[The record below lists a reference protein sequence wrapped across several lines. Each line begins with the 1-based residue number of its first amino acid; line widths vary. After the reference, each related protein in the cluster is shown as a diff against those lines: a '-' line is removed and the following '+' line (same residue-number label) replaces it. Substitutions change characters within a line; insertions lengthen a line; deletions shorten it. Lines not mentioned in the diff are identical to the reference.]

1 MISVSFLM
9 RIFFIV
15 NTKNIKFM
23 KKLVFVLMLIVM
35 GTAANAQAWTG
46 KGDQKIQLGL
56 SAWGYGTGVTGT
68 YDYGLNQLI
77 SVGAGL
83 NAYFGGYKDHD
94 KDNRVF
100 VFGRLNFHLKD
111 ALELPE
117 KLDIY
122 PGVDVGVLGK
132 SFGIGAH
139 IGARYFFTEK
149 IGVFAEVG
157 NNGSLGVSFNL

>member
-1 MISVSFLM
+1 
-9 RIFFIV
+9 
-15 NTKNIKFM
+15 M
-23 KKLVFVLMLIVM
+23 KKLVFMVM
-35 GTAANAQAWTG
+35 IFFCGAMANAQAYTG

-56 SAWGYGTGVTGT
+56 NAWGYGTGITGT
-68 YDYGLNQLI
+68 YDYGLNKLL
-77 SVGAGL
+77 SVGGGL
-83 NAYFGGYKDHD
+83 NAYFSNYKDND

-100 VFGRLNFHLKD
+100 VFGRLNFHLND
-111 ALELPE
+111 ALNLPA
-117 KLDIY
+117 KWDIY

-132 SFGIGAH
+132 DFGIGAH

>member
-1 MISVSFLM
+1 
-9 RIFFIV
+9 
-15 NTKNIKFM
+15 M
-23 KKLVFVLMLIVM
+23 KKLIFTFMVIFC
-35 GTAANAQAWTG
+35 GATANAQAYTG

-68 YDYGLNQLI
+68 YDYGLNKLV

-83 NAYFGGYKDHD
+83 NAYFGDYKDND

-100 VFGRLNFHLKD
+100 VFGRVNFHLQE
-111 ALELPE
+111 ALDLPA
-117 KLDIY
+117 KWDIY

-132 SFGIGAH
+132 DFGIGAH

-149 IGVFAEVG
+149 VGVFAEVG
-157 NNGSLGVSFNL
+157 NNGSIGVSFNL